1 MNFAPGVLL
10 MVSGQISDAEQ
21 VKKQLLANRKLNT
34 NGEILFYNEGLRS
47 PEVRKIIKEVY
58 TEKVL
63 FPKLK

>member
-1 MNFAPGVLL
+1 